1 MESLL
6 VPNQAVTELP
16 GSRILVLA
24 PHPDDEVFGCG
35 GAILRHVD
43 LGCTVSVVIFS
54 DGTHGVPAADQDALR
69 RVRRGESRAA
79 AAILGYG
86 EPRFLDYPD
95 RGLWY
100 GEKLVGEI
108 LALCAETG
116 ADLIYAPSIF
126 EMHPDHRM
134 LGMAAIEALRRGSS
148 TMQLALYEVGMPLR
162 PNCLLDISALQPR
175 KAAAMACFVSQ
186 NARQR
191 YDLHIAALNRYRTY
205 TLPAAV
211 SAAEA
216 FLLVSAQELQG
227 HDPLGL
233 YRSEHERQQAL
244 GLPLTATDIPLVS
257 VLIRSMDRPS
267 LRAALDSVALQT
279 YPNVE
284 VVLVNACGNRHRDYG
299 QWCGRFPLR
308 LVEPGVPLGRS
319 AAANA
324 GLDAA
329 RGELLIF
336 LDDDDLFLPGHV
348 ASLKDCLDAAGE
360 RTVAAYSAV
369 QCIDASGKEIR
380 RYGREF
386 DALWLRVENY
396 IPIHALLFRK
406 PRSTQRPRF
415 DETLDYCEDW
425 DFWLQLLE
433 LGSFRYLPHTGAIYN
448 TGPGTGSGL
457 HGNEALART
466 AMLRIYRK
474 RMVQWEDATLWELF
488 GLAQFRP
495 LHEQTL
501 AANLELEQLLQT
513 EQARNAG
520 LVRELA
526 EREHYLAERDQR
538 IAAREAYIAAL
549 LASTSWR
556 FTRPLRW
563 LTGLLRGKGKGATA
577 TTGTDRNLP

>member
-1 MESLL
+1 LESLL

-69 RVRRGESRAA
+69 RVRQGESRAA

-108 LALCAETG
+108 LALCAGTG
-116 ADLIYAPSIF
+116 ADLVYAPSIF

-134 LGMAAIEALRRGSS
+134 LGMAAIEAVRRSGGL
-148 TMQLALYEVGMPLR
+148 QLALYEVGMPLR
-162 PNCLLDISALQPR
+162 PNCLLDISNLQAR
-175 KAAAMACFVSQ
+175 KAQAMACFVSQ
-186 NARQR
+186 IARQR

-216 FLLVSAQELQG
+216 FLLVSAPQLQG
-227 HDPLGL
+227 ADPLGL

-244 GLPLTATDIPLVS
+244 GLPLTAADIPLVS

-299 QWCGRFPLR
+299 QWCGRFPLH

-336 LDDDDLFLPGHV
+336 LDDDDLFLPGHI
-348 ASLKDCLDAAGE
+348 ADLKECLDAAGAGA
-360 RTVAAYSAV
+360 VAAYSAV
-369 QCIDASGKEIR
+369 QCVDAAGKEIR
-380 RYGREF
+380 RYGQEF

-406 PRSTQRPRF
+406 PRSAQNPRF

-433 LGSFRYLPHTGAIYN
+433 SGSFRYLPRTGAIYN

-457 HGNEALART
+457 HGNAALARA

-474 RMVQWEDATLWELF
+474 RMAHWNDDTLWDLF
-488 GLAQFRP
+488 GLAHYRP
-495 LHEQTL
+495 LQEQTQ
-501 AANLELEQLLQT
+501 AAKIGLEQQLHAEQT
-513 EQARNAG
+513 RNSQ
-520 LVRELA
+520 LVLV
-526 EREHYLAERDQR
+526 LAERDQR
-538 IAAREAYIAAL
+538 IVARETYIAAL

-556 FTRPLRW
+556 ITRPLRW
-563 LTGLLRGKGKGATA
+563 LMELLRGKQDRGTA
-577 TTGTDRNLP
+577 TTTADHNHP